1 MKEAIEAK
9 LKVLEDN
16 QAKVSQQIQNGE
28 QLLTK
33 AKADLNAIVG
43 AIQVCKQL
51 LEEGK
56 EETKG
61 RSLYLNNLT
70 LGHH

>member
-1 MKEAIEAK
+1 MKEAIEEK
-9 LKVLEDN
+9 LKKLEDN
-16 QAKVSQQIQNGE
+16 KSAVVQQITNGE

-33 AKADLNAIVG
+33 AKADLNAIIG

-56 EETKG
+56 EDGGK
-61 RSLYLNNLT
+61 N
-70 LGHH
+70 

>member
-1 MKEAIEAK
+1 MKETIEAK

-16 QAKVSQQIQNGE
+16 KSAVVQQITNGE

-56 EETKG
+56 EDGGK
-61 RSLYLNNLT
+61 N
-70 LGHH
+70 

>member
-1 MKEAIEAK
+1 MKETIEAK

-56 EETKG
+56 EDGGK
-61 RSLYLNNLT
+61 N
-70 LGHH
+70 

>member
-1 MKEAIEAK
+1 MKEAIEEK
-9 LKVLEDN
+9 LKKLEDN
-16 QAKVSQQIQNGE
+16 KSAVVQQITNGE

-56 EETKG
+56 EDGGK
-61 RSLYLNNLT
+61 N
-70 LGHH
+70 

>member
-1 MKEAIEAK
+1 MKEASEAK

-16 QAKVSQQIQNGE
+16 PATVSQQLQNGE

-33 AKADLNAIVG
+33 AKADLNAIIG

-56 EETKG
+56 EDGGK
-61 RSLYLNNLT
+61 N
-70 LGHH
+70 

>member
-1 MKEAIEAK
+1 MKETIEAK
-9 LKVLEDN
+9 LKGLEDN
-16 QAKVSQQIQNGE
+16 QKQVSQQIQSGE

-33 AKADLNAIVG
+33 AKADLNAIIG

-56 EETKG
+56 EDGGK
-61 RSLYLNNLT
+61 N
-70 LGHH
+70 